1 MTFSNTQ
8 KLWAGT
14 LALVLVAGLTTPA
27 YASLIGDEVFIDV
40 VPTPPSGTPG
50 PSAIVSSIPNNPE
63 FTYSFCNAA
72 NGATEVDIDEQ
83 SIWFS
88 YFEFSGTLTC
98 TVAAHTVVLSSLN
111 WVNDP
116 NAVIL
121 NIIEQGGGNIP
132 ILSATVTGPNE
143 VTIDID
149 GFQLQPGGVAEAHF
163 DIIPDHKVAGEL
175 LPMNT
180 SALMIAGLTSM
191 SVWMVP
197 AVVGLAGVGV
207 YLVKFR
213 ANRD

>member
-1 MTFSNTQ
+1 MTFNKTQ

-27 YASLIGDEVFIDV
+27 YASLIGDEVSIEV
-40 VPTPPSGTPG
+40 TPTPPSGIPG
-50 PSAIVSSIPNNPE
+50 PSEIVTSIPNDPE
-63 FTYSFCNAA
+63 FTYSFCNSA
-72 NGATEVDIDEQ
+72 NGGTEVDIDEQ
-83 SIWFS
+83 SIWFR
-88 YFEFSGTLTC
+88 YFEISGTLTC

-175 LPMNT
+175 LPLNT
-180 SALMIAGLTSM
+180 SALMIAGLSA
-191 SVWMVP
+191 SAVWMIP
-197 AVVGLAGVGV
+197 AVAGLAGVGV

-213 ANRD
+213 ASRD